1 MTTDFSKGKV
11 STNIIRQAV
20 PLTLAQLVQLLYNIV
35 DRIYIGHLP
44 GTDNMALTGIGLT
57 FPIVTLIAAFTNLFG
72 TGGTPLFSIAR
83 GRNEQGRAEKIM
95 GNVCF
100 LLLAASVV
108 ISLACFWLRRPILYL
123 FGASDESYVYADQY
137 LQIYL
142 AGTVFSMITTGMNGF
157 INAQGFP
164 GTGMLTTVI
173 GAVLNLILDPIFIF
187 VLHMGVRGAALA
199 TVASQVASGIW
210 VIRFLTGRKSM
221 LRIKKENLRPD
232 YQLAC
237 EIISLGTSGF
247 IVQATNA
254 LVQIVCNVSL
264 QNYGG
269 DLYVS
274 IMTVLN
280 SVRELLSLPVMG
292 ITSGCQPIL
301 GYNYGAGKLSRVKE
315 GIRFTAIIGTSYT
328 LAAWG
333 LVMAMPHFLFSI
345 FIDDPAVIA
354 PGIAALKIYFFGFCF
369 MAFQFTGQCTFQA
382 LGYAKRSIFFSLFR
396 KVIIVVPL
404 TILLPMAGL
413 GVDGVFLAEPVS
425 NLIGGLA
432 CIITMWAT
440 VYRRLE
446 QY

>member
-83 GRNEQGRAEKIM
+83 GRNEQERAEKIM

-199 TVASQVASGIW
+199 TVASQVVSGIW

-404 TILLPMAGL
+404 TILLPLAGL

>member
-83 GRNEQGRAEKIM
+83 GRNEQERAEKIM

-199 TVASQVASGIW
+199 TVASQVVSGIW